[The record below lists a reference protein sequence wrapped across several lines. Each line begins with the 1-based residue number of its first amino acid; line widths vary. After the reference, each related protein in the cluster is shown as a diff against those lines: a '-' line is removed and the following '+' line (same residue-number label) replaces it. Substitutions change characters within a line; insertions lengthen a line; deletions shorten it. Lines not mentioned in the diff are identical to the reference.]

1 MRFGVECLAHE
12 PECIRGGA
20 CLYGGL
26 YNVPVRV
33 ERGKGMAEPQNL
45 VRKLLSGRL
54 LAGELAPGEEID
66 LAVDQI
72 LIEDATGSMT
82 ALQFEELG
90 VDRVDVPLA
99 VMYVDHNVLQID
111 DKNMDEHR
119 YLQTFSARYGIH
131 YSRPGNGISHYV
143 HLERFAKPGEV
154 LVGADSHSTMGG
166 AAGMFAIGAG
176 GLDVAVAMAG
186 YGFTLECP
194 KIVGLEL
201 RGELPDWVQSK
212 DIILELLQRYGVR
225 GGSGRVFEF
234 MGEGVAALS
243 VTERGTIC
251 NMITE
256 LGATAA
262 IFPSDERVREWL
274 ETQGRE
280 DHFAELSADEG
291 APYDETEIVD
301 LSELEPLIA
310 KPHSPGNVARVGEVA
325 GTRTVQV
332 CVGSSVNS
340 SYEDLATVG
349 AVLKDAIVHP
359 SIEMTVTPGSRQIL
373 DTISKGGV
381 YRDLVAAGARMLEP
395 VCGPC
400 IGVGQAPSAG
410 EPSVRTFN
418 RNFPGRSGTA
428 GDEVYLCSPATAA
441 ATALKGE
448 ISDPRTLGDP
458 PEITAASA
466 DPGMDDRHILPPP
479 PPDEAQSVEVVR
491 GPNIV
496 PPPEG
501 EPLAETLEGRV
512 LIVIEDDVSTG
523 DMAPD
528 GALGMSLWSN
538 IPECAKYMFRRQ
550 DPEFHD
556 RALEWGGGFIVGGH
570 NYGQGSSREHAAL
583 SPLHLGVRTVVAKS
597 FARIHRQ
604 NLIGQGI
611 LPLTLADEDDYDKAR
626 QGDTW
631 KIEGAREAVESGGT
645 ELAAKSESGEE
656 IKLEARLLP
665 RERRVLLA
673 GGMLKYLRSGEE
685 QNEGT
690 GEEGAATRAS
700 AGPGSGERA

>member
-1 MRFGVECLAHE
+1 
-12 PECIRGGA
+12 
-20 CLYGGL
+20 
-26 YNVPVRV
+26 
-33 ERGKGMAEPQNL
+33 MAEPQNL
-45 VRKLLSGRL
+45 VQKVLAGHL
-54 LAGELAPGEEID
+54 LAGELIIGEEID

-82 ALQFEELG
+82 GLQFEELG
-90 VDRVDVPLA
+90 ADRVDVPLA

-154 LVGADSHSTMGG
+154 LVGADSHSTMAG
-166 AAGMFAIGAG
+166 AVGMFAVGAG

-194 KIVGLEL
+194 KVVGLEL

-212 DIILELLQRYGVR
+212 DIILELLRRYGVR

-234 MGEGVAALS
+234 VGEGVAALS

-262 IFPSDERVREWL
+262 IFSSDERVHEWL

-280 DHFAELSADEG
+280 DVFAELSADEG
-291 APYDETEIVD
+291 APYDETEVVD

-310 KPHSPGNVARVGEVA
+310 KPHSPGNVVPVSEVA
-325 GTRTVQV
+325 GTTTVQV

-349 AVLKDAIVHP
+349 TVLRDGIVHP

-410 EPSVRTFN
+410 APSVRTFN

-448 ISDPRTLGDP
+448 ISDPRALGDP
-458 PEITAASA
+458 PEITPAAA
-466 DPGMDDRHILPPP
+466 DPGMDDRQILSPP

-501 EPLAETLEGRV
+501 EPLADTLEGRV
-512 LIVIEDDVSTG
+512 LIVVEDDISTG

-570 NYGQGSSREHAAL
+570 NYGQGSSREQAAL
-583 SPLHLGVRTVVAKS
+583 SPLHLGVRAIIAKS

-611 LPLTLADEDDYDKAR
+611 LTLTFADEHDYDKAR

-631 KIEGAREAVESGGT
+631 KIEGAREAVESGDT
-645 ELAAKSESGEE
+645 ELTANSESSEE
-656 IKLEARLLP
+656 MKLEAQLLP
-665 RERRVLLA
+665 REREVLLA

-685 QNEGT
+685 EQNGRT
-690 GEEGAATRAS
+690 RGEDAATRAS